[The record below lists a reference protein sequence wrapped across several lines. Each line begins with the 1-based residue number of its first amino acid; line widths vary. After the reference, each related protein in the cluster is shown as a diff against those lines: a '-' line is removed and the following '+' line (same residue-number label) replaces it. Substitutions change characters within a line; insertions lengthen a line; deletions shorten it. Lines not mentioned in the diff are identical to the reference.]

1 MNLTIKDYKDILDFY
16 KINYNNMNNKNIVN
30 EAHKILVNKL
40 CICINNIKTNK
51 NLKSG
56 YGICNKS
63 VMINKGIKSNK
74 FKCKKKKRFIFKK
87 TKRLQKLNKRITK
100 KK

>member
-16 KINYNNMNNKNIVN
+16 KINYDNMKNKDIIKKSHNIL
-30 EAHKILVNKL
+30 INKL
-40 CICINNIKTNK
+40 CVCINNVKTNK
-51 NLKSG
+51 KLKSE

-63 VMINKGIKSNK
+63 IMINKGIKPRK
-74 FKCKKKKRFIFKK
+74 FKCKKNKGFLK